1 MKTILIYI
9 IGCLIA
15 YCLGSISPSLLFSK
29 MKKTDLRKDGSGNL
43 GASNTTLLL
52 GWKFGVLV
60 GLIDILKGTIPV
72 LLARFIFPGLPYLPF
87 VVALCAVL
95 GHIFPFY
102 LKGKGGKGFATYMGI
117 ILGLDWRFFIIIGV
131 TVIIVTLVTDYIVL
145 GTFSAIST
153 FPIWL
158 IFMSGVKWGF
168 LIVLPLSIII
178 FVKHIENIGRM
189 IRKEEKG
196 ISHTFKKKKNE

>member
-15 YCLGSISPSLLFSK
+15 YLLGTISPSLLFAK
-29 MKKTDLRKDGSGNL
+29 IKKTDFRNNGSGNL

-52 GWKFGVLV
+52 GWKYGVLV
-60 GLIDILKGTIPV
+60 GLIDILKGTLPV
-72 LLARFIFPGLPYLPF
+72 LLTRFLFPGLSYLPF
-87 VVALCAVL
+87 AVALCAVL

-102 LKGKGGKGFATYMGI
+102 LKGKGGKGFATFMGI

-131 TVIIVTLVTDYIVL
+131 TVIIVTLVTDYIVI
-145 GTFSAIST
+145 GTFTAIFS

-158 IFMSGVKWGF
+158 ILISNVKWSF
-168 LIVLPLSIII
+168 LLILPLTVII
-178 FVKHIENIGRM
+178 FVKHIENIGRI

-196 ISHTFKKKKNE
+196 ISHTFKKKK